1 MALPA
6 TIDAC
11 RSDLF
16 TPKSELEERYTEV
29 MVKRILRVREAY
41 NYLLANPTV
50 KDKQLVDHILLAHP
64 EIHKSS
70 AYSDLQIVKALLPS
84 INQQSRDFHRWR
96 YNEMIL
102 ETYEM
107 AKRHKDMKTM
117 ERAATSYAKNNRV
130 DLEDEMTMPFELI
143 VPQPFIP
150 TMDVTVLGLKPMPN
164 AYAAIEKLTKEMS
177 RDLPDI
183 VDVEAEDADL
193 DEKTLFAPLPSEKG
207 EDDGEAE

>member
-11 RSDLF
+11 REDLF
-16 TPKSELEERYTEV
+16 TSRQELEERYTEV
-29 MVKRILRVREAY
+29 MVKRIIRVREAY
-41 NYLLANPTV
+41 NYLLSNPTV
-50 KDKQLVDHILLAHP
+50 KDKQIVDHILLAHP
-64 EIHKSS
+64 DIHKSS

-84 INQQSRDFHRWR
+84 INQQSRDFHLWR

-164 AYAAIEKLTKEMS
+164 AYEAIDKLTKEMC

-183 VDVEAEDADL
+183 VDVEAEEADL
-193 DEKTLFAPLPSEKG
+193 EEKKLFAPLSSEEGG
-207 EDDGEAE
+207 EDGED

>member
-11 RSDLF
+11 RADLF
-16 TPKSELEERYTEV
+16 TPRQELEERYTEV
-29 MVKRILRVREAY
+29 MVKRIIRVREAY
-41 NYLLANPTV
+41 NYLLSNPTV
-50 KDKQLVDHILLAHP
+50 KDKQIVDHIMLAHP
-64 EIHKSS
+64 DIHKSS
-70 AYSDLQIVKALLPS
+70 AYSDLQIVKTLLPS
-84 INQQSRDFHRWR
+84 ISQQSRDFHRWR
-96 YNEMIL
+96 YNEMIM

-164 AYAAIEKLTKEMS
+164 AYEAIDKLTKEMC

-193 DEKTLFAPLPSEKG
+193 EEKKLFAPLSSEEGG
-207 EDDGEAE
+207 EDGEV

>member
-11 RSDLF
+11 REDLF
-16 TPKSELEERYTEV
+16 TSRRELEERYTEV
-29 MVKRILRVREAY
+29 MVKRIIRVREAY
-41 NYLLANPTV
+41 NYLLSNPTL
-50 KDKQLVDHILLAHP
+50 KDKQIVDHILMAHP

-96 YNEMIL
+96 YNEMIM

-130 DLEDEMTMPFELI
+130 DLEDEMTMPYEQI

-150 TMDVTVLGLKPMPN
+150 TMDVTVLGLKPMAN
-164 AYAAIEKLTKEMS
+164 AYEVIDKLTKEMCK
-177 RDLPDI
+177 DLPDI
-183 VDVEAEDADL
+183 VDVEAEEADL
-193 DEKTLFAPLPSEKG
+193 EDSKLFAPLPTEEGEEDG
-207 EDDGEAE
+207 ED

>member
-11 RSDLF
+11 RADLF
-16 TPKSELEERYTEV
+16 TSRQELEERYTEV
-29 MVKRILRVREAY
+29 MVKRIIRVREAY
-41 NYLLANPTV
+41 NYLLSNPTV
-50 KDKQLVDHILLAHP
+50 KDKQIVDHILLAHP
-64 EIHKSS
+64 DIHKSS

-107 AKRHKDMKTM
+107 SKRHKDMKTM

-164 AYAAIEKLTKEMS
+164 AYEAIDKLTKEMC

-183 VDVEAEDADL
+183 VDVEAEEADL
-193 DEKTLFAPLPSEKG
+193 EEKKLFAPLSSEEGG
-207 EDDGEAE
+207 EDGED

>member
-11 RSDLF
+11 RADLF
-16 TPKSELEERYTEV
+16 TSRQELEERYTEV
-29 MVKRILRVREAY
+29 MVKRIIRVREAY
-41 NYLLANPTV
+41 NYLLSNPTV
-50 KDKQLVDHILLAHP
+50 KDKQIVDHILLAHP
-64 EIHKSS
+64 DIHKSS

-164 AYAAIEKLTKEMS
+164 AYEAIDKLTKEMC

-183 VDVEAEDADL
+183 VDVEAEEADL
-193 DEKTLFAPLPSEKG
+193 EEKKLFAPLSSEEGG
-207 EDDGEAE
+207 EDGED

>member
-11 RSDLF
+11 RADLF
-16 TPKSELEERYTEV
+16 TARAELEQRYTDV
-29 MVKRILRVREAY
+29 MVQRIIRVREAY
-41 NYLLANPTV
+41 NYLLSNPTI
-50 KDKQLVDHILLAHP
+50 KDKQLVDHILMAHP

-84 INQQSRDFHRWR
+84 INQQSREFHRWR

-130 DLEDEMTMPFELI
+130 DLEDEMAMPYDMI
-143 VPQPFIP
+143 VRQPFIP
-150 TMDVTVLGLKPMPN
+150 TMDPTVLGLKPIPN
-164 AYAAIEKLTKEMS
+164 VYEAIDRLTKDMS

-183 VDVEAEDADL
+183 VDVEAEEADL
-193 DEKTLFAPLPSEKG
+193 EEKTLFAPLPEKG
-207 EDDGEAE
+207 GDDGEEK

>member
-11 RSDLF
+11 REDLF
-16 TPKSELEERYTEV
+16 TSRQELEERYTEV
-29 MVKRILRVREAY
+29 MVKRIIRVREAY
-41 NYLLANPTV
+41 NYLLSNPTV
-50 KDKQLVDHILLAHP
+50 KDKQIVDHILLAHP
-64 EIHKSS
+64 DIHKSS
-70 AYSDLQIVKALLPS
+70 AYSDLQIVKTLLPS

-164 AYAAIEKLTKEMS
+164 AYEAIDKLTKEMC

-183 VDVEAEDADL
+183 VDVEAEEADL
-193 DEKTLFAPLPSEKG
+193 EEKKLFAPLSSEEGG
-207 EDDGEAE
+207 EDGED

>member
-1 MALPA
+1 MALPS

-11 RSDLF
+11 RADLF
-16 TPKSELEERYTEV
+16 TSRQELEERYTEV
-29 MVKRILRVREAY
+29 MVKRIMRVREAY
-41 NYLLANPTV
+41 NFLLSNPTV
-50 KDKQLVDHILLAHP
+50 KDKQIVDHILLAHP
-64 EIHKSS
+64 DIHKSS

-164 AYAAIEKLTKEMS
+164 AYEAIDKLTKEMC

-183 VDVEAEDADL
+183 IDVEAEEADL
-193 DEKTLFAPLPSEKG
+193 EEKKLFAPLSSEEGG
-207 EDDGEAE
+207 EDGED